1 MRRKL
6 GGRSAAEVRRRR
18 AAEVKNDNGIF
29 GVECFRPRQAKT
41 LNRDSEKQN
50 PRKFWQFHV
59 NDHVTKQSNLHVF
72 VCFSTTDKKFRKIDT
87 DPTKF
92 GDERESDEYS

>member
-1 MRRKL
+1 MEA
-6 GGRSAAEVRRRR
+6 GGCGGSSAEEVRRKCGRR
-18 AAEVKNDNGIF
+18 EAEVKNDNGIF

-72 VCFSTTDKKFRKIDT
+72 VCFSTAD
-87 DPTKF
+87 
-92 GDERESDEYS
+92 